1 MRAIPIFLL
10 LVFLFGCTG
19 QASSLSEEEKTALG
33 LAIDD
38 EYKARATYAG
48 VISKFGNVRP
58 FTNIIDAEEQHISS
72 LKSLYSAYGL
82 EVPEDKWAG
91 NAPEFDS
98 VQEACAAGV
107 QAEIENAALYENIS
121 KTVDNQDIL
130 DVFERLGKASEENHL
145 PAFQRC
151 S

>member
-1 MRAIPIFLL
+1 MKLIPIFLL
-10 LVFLFGCTG
+10 LVFFGCAG

-48 VISKFGNVRP
+48 VISKFGNVQP
-58 FTNIIDAEEQHISS
+58 FTNIREAEEQHISA

-82 EVPEDKWAG
+82 EVPEDKWPD
-91 NAPEFDS
+91 NAPVFDS
-98 VQEACAAGV
+98 VQDACAAGV
-107 QAEIENAALYENIS
+107 QAEIDNAALYENIS
-121 KTVDNQDIL
+121 KTVDKQDIL
-130 DVFERLGKASEENHL
+130 DVFERLGKASKENHL